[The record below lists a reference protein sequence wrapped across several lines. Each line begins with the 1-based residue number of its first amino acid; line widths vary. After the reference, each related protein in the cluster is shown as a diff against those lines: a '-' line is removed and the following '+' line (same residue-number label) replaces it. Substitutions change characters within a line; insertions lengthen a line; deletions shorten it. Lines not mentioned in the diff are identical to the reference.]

1 MVWTRY
7 HEASDRVLRGVLLHR
22 AVRGVGL
29 CHRPYS
35 TRVFA
40 ARQRLTRL
48 GASMAARHVRN
59 NFLRRAV
66 RANRFWKAASSV
78 SDLQHLRSVL
88 FYPRPVEH
96 NYGVRQ
102 VEYGI
107 ARAASDR
114 VRRVMRGEY

>member
-1 MVWTRY
+1 MAWTRY
-7 HEASDRVLRGVLLHR
+7 HAAAERSLRGAPLYR
-22 AVRGVGL
+22 ASRYMF
-29 CHRPYS
+29 HRPYS

-40 ARQRLTRL
+40 ARQRLERL

-66 RANRFWKAASSV
+66 RANRFWNAASSV
-78 SDLQHLRSVL
+78 AELQELRKVL
-88 FYPRPVEH
+88 RYPRPVEH

-114 VRRVMRGEY
+114 VRRVMRGEC